1 MQVKTKKCKVCNE
14 NFTLYKTTQKVCG
27 WKCALK
33 FASDKAKADAEK
45 AHRKKK
51 KQWNEEAMTPS
62 QWKQKLQ
69 KTFNKFI
76 RIRDYQKG
84 CVSCETSLIGKKYD
98 AGHFWAST
106 YEGIR
111 FNEWNV
117 HAQCVHCN
125 RHKRSNAHEYRL
137 RITNRI
143 TPEQLQWLEDNRHN
157 ELKLTIPMIKDL
169 IDVYKQKIKDLQNG
183 N

>member
-106 YEGIR
+106 YEGI
-111 FNEWNV
+111 
-117 HAQCVHCN
+117 
-125 RHKRSNAHEYRL
+125 
-137 RITNRI
+137 
-143 TPEQLQWLEDNRHN
+143 
-157 ELKLTIPMIKDL
+157 
-169 IDVYKQKIKDLQNG
+169 
-183 N
+183 